1 VAVKEGYGLMSYGTL
16 HPVRKSSLAFEYN
29 QMAIYRTRYREP
41 KQGCWI
47 GAWTETRV
55 GAEMP
60 RAGVERRYA
69 PRKLKIAV
77 ERFEMKSEQARAREV
92 SERTRGGVRK
102 P

>member
-1 VAVKEGYGLMSYGTL
+1 MSYGTL
-16 HPVRKSSLAFEYN
+16 RPVRKSSLAFEYN

-55 GAEMP
+55 GAEMR

-77 ERFEMKSEQARAREV
+77 ERFEMKSEQARARAV

>member
-1 VAVKEGYGLMSYGTL
+1 M
-16 HPVRKSSLAFEYN
+16 AFEYN

-41 KQGCWI
+41 KTGLLDWRVD
-47 GAWTETRV
+47 GARV